1 MDDEES
7 GLAAEASLSKPPRRA
22 NPSWAELMRRGL
34 DIDALERPKCHGLLR
49 FIAAIMKSA
58 VVRRILRS
66 LGLPAEPVALAPAR
80 APPRYGDDYF
90 VVA

>member
-1 MDDEES
+1 MDDEEP
-7 GLAAEASLSKPPRRA
+7 GLTAAASPSEPPRRA

-34 DIDALERPKCHGLLR
+34 DIDALECPKCHGLSR
-49 FIAAIMKSA
+49 FIAAIVKPA

-80 APPRYGDDYF
+80 APPGCGDDYF
-90 VVA
+90 DVA